1 MPRHWLAIEHHPQEV
16 DAGCLAACVQ
26 MALSHL
32 GVVAS
37 QQALNR
43 LLGLT
48 PAGVPA
54 SRLARLKRHGVQVTL
69 RQGTLDNLRRAVDR
83 GLAPIVFVCT
93 GQLPYG
99 SLDTHTRPISCDA
112 RCAPSYLTPP
122 ASWGIIRARC
132 GVEQRQL
139 VGLITRRSQVRIL
152 APLPER
158 RARSSG
164 QCIGRGLTIFG
175 SWSPHK

>member
-69 RQGTLDNLRRAVDR
+69 RQGTLDDLRRAVDR

-93 GQLPYG
+93 GQLPYW
-99 SLDTHTRPISCDA
+99 SLDTQHALLVNGYDGDDLLINDPAFPS
-112 RCAPSYLTPP
+112 APQQVSAAALQLAWDEFDDRYAILER
-122 ASWGIIRARC
+122 ASDSD
-132 GVEQRQL
+132 L
-139 VGLITRRSQVRIL
+139 
-152 APLPER
+152 
-158 RARSSG
+158 
-164 QCIGRGLTIFG
+164 
-175 SWSPHK
+175 